1 MLDKLWLLPFN
12 MGLFPTSRTGSAE
25 EIKKML
31 DKQHKEEAQ
40 TSDLESWNS
49 SVQIWSEALIVFLF
63 CCVFYIKLFFFTPHS
78 YVFLWYHEFVEWS
91 YWRAMNGLGCVGC
104 KCCLFVCW
112 TCEQAAVYKRIHL
125 VMVVDVLPPSG
136 HNIWTLHHKILSIC
150 CFFLFLVD
158 KEKVCIDEGSALRY

>member
-1 MLDKLWLLPFN
+1 
-12 MGLFPTSRTGSAE
+12 MGLFPISRTGSAE

-40 TSDLESWNS
+40 TSDLDSWNS
-49 SVQIWSEALIVFLF
+49 SVRIWSKALIVFLF
-63 CCVFYIKLFFFTPHS
+63 CCVFYIKLFFLPPTVMSFFDTMSLWNEVTGEPWMVWDVWDVNV
-78 YVFLWYHEFVEWS
+78 VFLSAEP
-91 YWRAMNGLGCVGC
+91 
-104 KCCLFVCW
+104 
-112 TCEQAAVYKRIHL
+112 EQAAVYKRIHL